1 MEEELNYANVTFK
14 TIGVFTH
21 IDSEKLSLKEIIY
34 DEVKTEEKTQDTHP
48 IITENEKRAQF
59 HPLPFLGMICF
70 ILLLAIIILSV
81 YFTSEQRR
89 QSGILTKQNRKL
101 AAVSAALRRRTAELH
116 RERNRLNWTLD
127 VILEY
132 NNFPAAERCPQK
144 QCTPCPNGWA
154 MFQSNCYLF
163 TKDEYS
169 NKWKTWQQSQEF
181 CVKENAKLAVIDSQE
196 EQEFINNKTK
206 IYHDKKHG
214 YWIGLKK
221 DTEDMWTWSGG
232 RNLSVTFWSTEEA
245 GNRLSCGLINP
256 HLNNSSNWAK
266 TSCDMKNRWICETRV
281 LIRPD

>member
-1 MEEELNYANVTFK
+1 IYMLLFCFL
-14 TIGVFTH
+14 IFFF
-21 IDSEKLSLKEIIY
+21 SLEKLSLKEIIY

-48 IITENEKRAQF
+48 IITGNLVPVKHFKHLTA
-59 HPLPFLGMICF
+59 
-70 ILLLAIIILSV
+70 V
-81 YFTSEQRR
+81 TSEQRR

-181 CVKENAKLAVIDSQE
+181 CVRENAKLAVIDSQE